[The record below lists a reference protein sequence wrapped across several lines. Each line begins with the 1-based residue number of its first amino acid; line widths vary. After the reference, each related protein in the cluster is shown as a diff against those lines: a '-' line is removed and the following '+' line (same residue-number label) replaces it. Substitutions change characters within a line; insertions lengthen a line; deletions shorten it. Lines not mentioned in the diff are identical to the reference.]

1 MDNTSRSERTRNLV
15 IEAARVII
23 ARDGPQRLTL
33 DAIAREA
40 GISKGG
46 LMHQFGNKVAVIRA
60 LLENQIEYF
69 EKFSK
74 NHIATH
80 GANSAEPHLAAQIA
94 VAREAISQ
102 TQPSSVAFAI
112 LGMIGEAP
120 ELMSVFQDIDVKE
133 AEAIKAEAAD
143 PDLAMLRL
151 FAAQGMHLTTV
162 FGIGRLSDEDRE
174 RLFARLADSSQ
185 WPSPAA
191 KKA

>member
-69 EKFSK
+69 EKFSQ

-120 ELMSVFQDIDVKE
+120 ELMSVFRDIDVKG

-162 FGIGRLSDEDRE
+162 FGIGRLSVEDRE

-185 WPSPAA
+185 WTSPVA
-191 KKA
+191 KKT

>member
-69 EKFSK
+69 EKFSQ

>member
-46 LMHQFGNKVAVIRA
+46 LMHQFGNKIAVIRA

-69 EKFSK
+69 QKFSQD
-74 NHIATH
+74 HIAAH
-80 GANSAEPHLAAQIA
+80 GASSSEPHLAAQIA
-94 VAREAISQ
+94 VAREAVSQ
-102 TQPSSVAFAI
+102 VQPSSVAFAI

-120 ELMSVFQDIDVKE
+120 ELMSIFRDIDVKE
-133 AEAIKAEAAD
+133 SEAIKAEAAD

-174 RLFARLADSSQ
+174 RLFARLTDSSQ

-191 KKA
+191 KQA